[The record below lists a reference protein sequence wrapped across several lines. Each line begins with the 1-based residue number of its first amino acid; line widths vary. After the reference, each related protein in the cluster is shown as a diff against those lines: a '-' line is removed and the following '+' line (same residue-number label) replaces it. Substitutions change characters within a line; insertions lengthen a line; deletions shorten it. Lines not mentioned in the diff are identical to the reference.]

1 MKRRKNKLNV
11 TVNGK
16 TIDTKK
22 FVYLLKN
29 RDPNRTVVNQENPL
43 LDKAKDLLIKM

>member
-16 TIDTKK
+16 TIDTNK
-22 FVYLLKN
+22 FIYLLK
-29 RDPNRTVVNQENPL
+29 TGIQTEQ
-43 LDKAKDLLIKM
+43 